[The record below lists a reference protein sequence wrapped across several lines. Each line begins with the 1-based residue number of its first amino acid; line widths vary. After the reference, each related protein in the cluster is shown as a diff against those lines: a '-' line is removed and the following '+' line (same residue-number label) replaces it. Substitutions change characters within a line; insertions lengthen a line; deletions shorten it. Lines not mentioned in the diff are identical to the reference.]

1 MEIVKLIGAD
11 VLPEEDKVLYMDC
24 DVIVREDVARLYAED
39 IGDALLGAYVYD
51 GCSYEENLRRWRAP
65 RVTVRKG
72 GWGSEEILI
81 GPAQTK
87 FFSFTEL
94 NLAGETEMLRTG
106 FPQVAMVLSGQG
118 ELFWE
123 GGSLPVR
130 QGMELFFP
138 YDIPNFGVRGEL
150 RMVLCNPEG
159 AEIPMQA

>member
-1 MEIVKLIGAD
+1 MPAAWRQKNPD
-11 VLPEEDKVLYMDC
+11 VPAGLYDE
-24 DVIVREDVARLYAED
+24 R
-39 IGDALLGAYVYD
+39 LLGAYVYD

-123 GGSLPVR
+123 GGSLPVQ

-150 RMVLCNPEG
+150 RMVLCNPES